1 MTVRMADRTFT
12 QSRHPSPVGD
22 LIVVSDGDTLI
33 ALDFEGYE
41 ERMLRLVR
49 RRFPKAALKHGRTA
63 DVIAKAL
70 TAYFKG
76 DLTALDRLTV
86 ETGGTEFQRKVWAAL
101 RSIPPGET
109 RAYGDLAAML
119 KKPSA
124 MRAVGMANGANG
136 IAIVVPCHRV
146 IGADGSLTGYAG
158 GLERKRF
165 LLKHEA
171 AAFRG

>member
-1 MTVRMADRTFT
+1 MTDRIFT
-12 QSRHPSPVGD
+12 QSRRPSPVGD
-22 LIVVSDGDTLI
+22 LIIVSERDTLI

-41 ERMLRLVR
+41 ERMSRLIR
-49 RRFPKAALKHGRTA
+49 RRFPKAVLKPGRTPDA
-63 DVIAKAL
+63 ITAAL
-70 TAYFKG
+70 SAYFRG
-76 DLTALDRLTV
+76 DLRAVDRLKV
-86 ETGGTEFQRKVWAAL
+86 ETGGTAFQRSVWAAL
-101 RSIPPGET
+101 RAIPPGET
-109 RAYGDLAAML
+109 RAYGDLAAQL

-124 MRAVGMANGANG
+124 MRAVGMANGANA